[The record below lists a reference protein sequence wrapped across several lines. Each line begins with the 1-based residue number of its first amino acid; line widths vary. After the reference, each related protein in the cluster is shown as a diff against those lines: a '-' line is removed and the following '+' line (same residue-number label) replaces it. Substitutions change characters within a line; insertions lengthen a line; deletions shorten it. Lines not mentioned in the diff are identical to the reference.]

1 MTRRILPI
9 RRSGFGLLLL
19 AVGRK
24 SGFACFG
31 TDNDAYLASLA
42 PLVAFTLVSGGL
54 LALKTPRGAATLFLL
69 SLCQVLAPP
78 VIAYPLCRRWGR
90 LDRWALYANIL
101 NWAPFL
107 FFMVLALVMLVAR
120 IAVQS
125 GMAADPAA
133 GFALLLLLG
142 YMLWF
147 QWFVARGALA
157 ISRRQTAVLLG
168 ATLAFG
174 VVLVSIQAAFGTGP
188 QELQLDLK

>member
-1 MTRRILPI
+1 MIRRILPI
-9 RRSGFGLLLL
+9 RRSGLGLLLL
-19 AVGRK
+19 AAGRK

-31 TDNDAYLASLA
+31 TDNDAYLASL
-42 PLVAFTLVSGGL
+42 LLAFTLVSGGL

-78 VIAYPLCRRWGR
+78 VIAHPFCRRWGR

-107 FFMVLALVMLVAR
+107 FFIVLALVMLVAR

-125 GMAADPAA
+125 GMPADPAA
-133 GFALLLLLG
+133 GFALLLLLS

-147 QWFVARGALA
+147 QWFVARGALV
-157 ISRRQTAVLLG
+157 ISRGRTALLLG
-168 ATLAFG
+168 STLLFG
-174 VVLVSIQAAFGTGP
+174 VVLVSIQAVFGTGP